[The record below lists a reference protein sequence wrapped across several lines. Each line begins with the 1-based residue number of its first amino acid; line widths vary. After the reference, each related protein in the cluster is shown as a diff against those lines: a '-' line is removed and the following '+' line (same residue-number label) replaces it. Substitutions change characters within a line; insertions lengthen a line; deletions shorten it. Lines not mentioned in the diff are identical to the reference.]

1 MEQLI
6 QLLKSLLAD
15 NITLRFKAQG
25 YHWNVQ
31 GEGFPMWH
39 KFFGKIYEDF
49 DGATDTYAEWL
60 RMLKS
65 YSPYRISEFFDLATI
80 SEPVILGDA
89 QAMLEDLYDAVEK
102 HKEDLILAGRLAN
115 ELGENG
121 LMDFLAAR
129 QTATQ
134 KWCWMIGSSM
144 EMEED

>member
-1 MEQLI
+1 
-6 QLLKSLLAD
+6 
-15 NITLRFKAQG
+15 
-25 YHWNVQ
+25 
-31 GEGFPMWH
+31 MWH
-39 KFFGKIYEDF
+39 DFFGEIYENF
-49 DGATDTYAEWL
+49 EGATDTYAEWL

-80 SEPVILGDA
+80 SEPVIVGDA

-102 HKEDLILAGRLAN
+102 HKEDLILAGKLAN
-115 ELGENG
+115 QFGENG

-134 KWCWMIGSSM
+134 KLCWMIGSSM